1 MFDTRSDMQ
10 VARSANL
17 TVGNNVQVTAL
28 VDMRGFKGLTAYV
41 DTQTITAAGAGIAFK
56 LQHINSTVAGTFVD
70 VPAGQV
76 LGAIDPVEDD
86 ADDDKLMPGSLGYVG
101 KLRYV
106 RLVATG
112 GASTNG
118 ILKAIF
124 VRSKNDNVTAPLAS
138 VFALTAAT

>member
-1 MFDTRSDMQ
+1 MFDIRSDIQ
-10 VARSANL
+10 VGRSVNL

-41 DTQTITAAGAGIAFK
+41 DTQTITAAGAGITFK
-56 LQHINSTVAGTFVD
+56 LQHSNSTVAGTFVD
-70 VPAGQV
+70 VPAGQF

-112 GASTNG
+112 SASANG
-118 ILKAIF
+118 ILKGVF
-124 VRSKNDNVTAPLAS
+124 VRSKNDNVTAPLDS
-138 VFALTAAT
+138 VFTLTAAT

>member
-41 DTQTITAAGAGIAFK
+41 DTQTITAAGSGITFK
-56 LQHINSTVAGTFVD
+56 LQHGDTTVGTAMVD

-76 LGAIDPVEDD
+76 LGSIDAVLSND
-86 ADDDKLMPGSLGYVG
+86 DDDKLMPGSLGYVG
-101 KLRYV
+101 KKRYV

-112 GASTNG
+112 TASTNG

-124 VRSKNDNVTAPLAS
+124 VRSKNDNVTAPLPS

>member
-56 LQHINSTVAGTFVD
+56 LQHSNSTVAGTFVD
-70 VPAGQV
+70 VPAAQV

-118 ILKAIF
+118 VLKAIF

>member
-56 LQHINSTVAGTFVD
+56 LQHSNSTVAGTFVD